1 MDEAGALDGDVG
13 EVFSPDEAVMPMAVA
28 EVLPWVPLVGL
39 GGIVGAG
46 VAEGV
51 CGEDDGAGMEV

>member
-1 MDEAGALDGDVG
+1 
-13 EVFSPDEAVMPMAVA
+13 MPMAVA